1 MGQSKS
7 VINVGLMGLGTV
19 GSGVARA
26 LHLQGALIASRL
38 GSSLRIKQVL
48 VRDLSL
54 PRNALPPDARLTSR
68 AEELL
73 ADPDIAVIVE
83 VMGGEH
89 PALEYIQ
96 AAVRAGKHVV
106 TANKEVLAKHGPELF
121 SLAQEHGT
129 SIRFEASVGGGIP
142 IINPLLEHLLANVI
156 TGVTAIINGTTNYV
170 LTSMAQ
176 KGSNFHVALH
186 QAQEL
191 GYAEADPA
199 NDVDGLDAAYK
210 LAVLSTLAFHAK
222 IHAAD
227 VPFEGITRLAPADFR
242 YAAELGFAIK
252 LLAIGRRAGD
262 TVQVRV
268 HPALVPA
275 DHPLAGVSGVDN
287 AVQLK
292 GDLVGRIMFS
302 GKGAGALP
310 TTSAVIGDLLN
321 VAKVISQGMHPGV
334 PPALDAKVTIQP
346 MGQLLSR
353 YYIRLLALD
362 KPGVMARITK
372 ELGDLAV
379 SLASVIQKETIQ
391 PENLAEIVITT
402 HEAHEKA
409 VQQAVENLGRLPV
422 VREVSSLIRVLDDR
436 D

>member
-7 VINVGLMGLGTV
+7 VINIGLMGLGIV
-19 GSGVARA
+19 GSGVART
-26 LHLQGALIASRL
+26 LQLQGALIASRL
-38 GSSLRIKQVL
+38 GSSLRVKQIL
-48 VRDLSL
+48 VRDLSR
-54 PRNALPPDARLTSR
+54 PRNELPSDAPLTSR
-68 AEELL
+68 ADDLL

-96 AAVRAGKHVV
+96 AAIRAGKHVV

-121 SLAQEHGT
+121 SLAQAHGT
-129 SIRFEASVGGGIP
+129 SIRFEASVAGGVP
-142 IINPLLEHLLANVI
+142 IISPLLEDLLANVI

-176 KGSNFHVALH
+176 KGSDFQIALR

-227 VPFEGITRLAPADFR
+227 VPFEGITQLAPADFR

-268 HPALVPA
+268 HPAFVPA
-275 DHPLAGVSGVDN
+275 DHPLASVSGVDN
-287 AVQLK
+287 AVQLQ
-292 GDLVGRIMFS
+292 GNLVGRIMFS

-346 MGQLLSR
+346 MSQLLSR

-372 ELGDLAV
+372 ELGDLEV

-402 HEAHEKA
+402 HEAHEEA